1 MRTKKQDEEQLHC
14 GRVFQTKRDGAKM
27 MDEQFIKLWRE
38 AVSKHDNDYLED
50 LINDK
55 YHQIEMI
62 QEFIKNNRT
71 WK

>member
-1 MRTKKQDEEQLHC
+1 
-14 GRVFQTKRDGAKM
+14 M